1 MNASDQLTDLMT
13 IRQLL
18 LGRVIAGENR
28 KLNSHLNDI
37 AKRLE
42 DRLKSGKPFT
52 EYQGRQ
58 LQKAIADLAG
68 LVQLQRPDLAKLA
81 SMEADFA
88 QGALGKVGIDIALP
102 PKKVLQSIADTSLV
116 QGATFGQWF
125 DKLQE
130 TMRFDI
136 DRAIKTGVSL
146 GETNDQIARRILGAG
161 GEKGSE
167 VMPRGRRD
175 AMSITRTAVQTIANE
190 ARLAT
195 YLENADVIK
204 AVQWVSTLDSRTTL
218 ICMARSG
225 KTWTIP
231 GFQPIGHEIPWNGGP
246 PAHWACRSTT
256 IPVTK
261 SFEELGGEG
270 PDLSPTTRS
279 SMDGQVAADL
289 TFDDFLKGKPKAF
302 ADEMLGVGR
311 ADLWRAG
318 KITLSDLLDA
328 RGVPLTLAELAAR
341 YGTATRVAAAAVETA
356 ATQAAL
362 AGIEAVIDGIV
373 DKSLTDDTISVV
385 SRKDALKSLNAQL
398 AADATDAR
406 YLVETGK
413 TNVPGST
420 VFKGRHEKDIGK
432 AALSTEFSDAA
443 ASGLLRVKAELD
455 RLAKAFNIAPLRG
468 YKTISGG
475 QAVADMGDGILGL
488 NAKYFNAYAQGFG
501 VADATAAIAKIE
513 ARIAA
518 LQAERKALSEALDE
532 IEKAMNALQ
541 YGSQE
546 WLQLYDQYE
555 ATIAKS
561 KSLWNKANKLLQE
574 RSVANRATQ
583 RAVSTWKPGDPVDQR
598 PFTVDAYS
606 SSGLEQ
612 MRDTL
617 FHEFGHHV
625 HQTYAQVTSRLKG
638 WPPIEAELRQL
649 WNTRYQRRPNFD
661 AELQSTY
668 AKTNEKEWFA
678 ENFALFFNG
687 KRDRCDPE
695 VAKLIERLLN
705 EQLGK

>member
-18 LGRVIAGENR
+18 LQRLIAGENR
-28 KLNSHLNDI
+28 TLNSHLTDI

-42 DRLKSGKPFT
+42 DRLKSGKQFT

-68 LVQLQRPDLAKLA
+68 LVQLRRPDLAKLA

-102 PKKVLQSIADTSLV
+102 PKKVLQSIADTALV

-125 DKLQE
+125 DKLQT

-136 DRAIKTGVSL
+136 DRAVKTGVSL

-175 AMSITRTAVQTIANE
+175 AMAITRTAVQTIANE

-256 IPVTK
+256 IPITK

-341 YGTATRVAAAAVETA
+341 YGSVPTTVAKIAAEQAVVAAVEVLFDLTTPAGEWHQASFGA
-356 ATQAAL
+356 AARMEAKQVAASIQDIKVTRTGSG
-362 AGIEAVIDGIV
+362 AHAQGG
-373 DKSLTDDTISVV
+373 SLI
-385 SRKDALKSLNAQL
+385 NM
-398 AADATDAR
+398 AAN
-406 YLVETGK
+406 Y
-413 TNVPGST
+413 
-420 VFKGRHEKDIGK
+420 DIG
-432 AALSTEFSDAA
+432 S
-443 ASGLLRVKAELD
+443 
-455 RLAKAFNIAPLRG
+455 PLRQ
-468 YKTISGG
+468 T
-475 QAVADMGDGILGL
+475 
-488 NAKYFNAYAQGFG
+488 
-501 VADATAAIAKIE
+501 
-513 ARIAA
+513 
-518 LQAERKALSEALDE
+518 
-532 IEKAMNALQ
+532 
-541 YGSQE
+541 
-546 WLQLYDQYE
+546 
-555 ATIAKS
+555 
-561 KSLWNKANKLLQE
+561 
-574 RSVANRATQ
+574 
-583 RAVSTWKPGDPVDQR
+583 TWR
-598 PFTVDAYS
+598 
-606 SSGLEQ
+606 
-612 MRDTL
+612 
-617 FHEFGHHV
+617 HEFGHIFDYRFGRETGIGYYRSSSAEFKAARQADADTIIAATGRGRASKATTARV
-625 HQTYAQVTSRLKG
+625 AQL
-638 WPPIEAELRQL
+638 EAAYQDATTFAINAERADFRQMAQKAGL
-649 WNTRYQRRPNFD
+649 DFD
-661 AELQSTY
+661 AFEGILRDSTNLLENGGY
-668 AKTNEKEWFA
+668 DALNNRVRISRMIAAFA
-678 ENFALFFNG
+678 EGDPETFVIAATKFPGDYQTANAVLNKDGIFGYFSDMIGSATNNKVLGYESGFFGHKRSYYKTHGLEVEAYANLMTGFSHKNAYWMTIFERFAPQMADVF
-687 KRDRCDPE
+687 KRD
-695 VAKLIERLLN
+695 IETWM
-705 EQLGK
+705 KMKPMP